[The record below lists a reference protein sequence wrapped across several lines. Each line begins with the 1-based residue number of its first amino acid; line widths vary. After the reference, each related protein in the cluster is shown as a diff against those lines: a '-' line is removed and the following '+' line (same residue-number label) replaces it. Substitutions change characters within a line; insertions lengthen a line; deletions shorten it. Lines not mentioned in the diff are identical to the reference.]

1 MKLLKNSKRVSW
13 ASGAKLCQ
21 VKFFL
26 SKDCPSKVSLQAQD
40 CQRAKT
46 WASCLKN
53 DHSVNHHSR
62 FEGGCSTDPLQ
73 EKPSDIAQIKWKC
86 PPKLGL
92 SYNWHVV
99 AGEESEEAETQ
110 KHREMRVLE
119 AVYPRMSDIPHSP
132 SLPMDSQEYQLD
144 DSRIPIIPITP
155 IEEEEAVDL
164 LSDMAPPQNSSFEAQ
179 SPALPQ
185 SLLSMNPNAPQ
196 SDPQPCVKSSANEK
210 LVPEVLP
217 GFQADVG
224 VAVVAAITAILK
236 GKEQGSLIDTDLLI
250 KVLSDPK
257 MIEILVSEQPA
268 PDNAKTEPVYGS
280 IPSPV
285 AEMINK
291 DGILTDTG
299 STSISGS
306 NVVTSSVATSSLR
319 HGPVIKKLDN
329 ELGAAA
335 NIGAPNLTPSV
346 AVPWLNPDPVIEK
359 LVQKY
364 GAPIDKGIS
373 APLSGSK
380 PSSPKPDPLMDK
392 LIQEHIAPADTAVG
406 ASVSGSYPMTSR
418 VAFPSPKSVPVVK
431 KLIHELGVPND
442 AGSAPFYLG
451 KLLTPPPFSLPNLTQ
466 EDVKIKRM
474 TDGYGILDRIGNEP
488 ISRSM
493 PLSNMDLMSSASK
506 NLCPLSKIGDT
517 GLQFKGLSPDHA
529 RANLITL
536 PYVAQPSSLAK
547 AFSLDSAPVSVFSAI
562 SAAPPVKDINYMKSL
577 IRLHGDSHETQDFS
591 LSQSGKFDVHFHDM
605 KQAPS
610 LIPTE
615 LKPKSHVLQKPCIY
629 FNSPKGCRNGS
640 NCLYRHDMPRKLQ
653 PGSGLEIPH
662 AKRLKLGGEIIGRT

>member
-1 MKLLKNSKRVSW
+1 MYIRSLVLLYTKLPI
-13 ASGAKLCQ
+13 
-21 VKFFL
+21 F
-26 SKDCPSKVSLQAQD
+26 
-40 CQRAKT
+40 
-46 WASCLKN
+46 
-53 DHSVNHHSR
+53 
-62 FEGGCSTDPLQ
+62 
-73 EKPSDIAQIKWKC
+73 
-86 PPKLGL
+86 
-92 SYNWHVV
+92 
-99 AGEESEEAETQ
+99 
-110 KHREMRVLE
+110 
-119 AVYPRMSDIPHSP
+119 PHLPFSP
-132 SLPMDSQEYQLD
+132 SLPLDSQEYQLD

-164 LSDMAPPQNSSFEAQ
+164 LSDMAPLQNSSFEAQ

-196 SDPQPCVKSSANEK
+196 SDPQPCVKSSAKEK
-210 LVPEVLP
+210 PVPEVLP

-236 GKEQGSLIDTDLLI
+236 SKEQGSLIDTDLLI

-280 IPSPV
+280 IPSLV

-291 DGILTDTG
+291 GGILTDTG

-306 NVVTSSVATSSLR
+306 IVTSSVASSSLR
-319 HGPVIKKLDN
+319 HDPVIKKLDN

-392 LIQEHIAPADTAVG
+392 LIQEHIAPADTTVA
-406 ASVSGSYPMTSR
+406 ASVSGSYPLTSR

-431 KLIHELGVPND
+431 KLNHERGVPND

-506 NLCPLSKIGDT
+506 NLHPLSKIGDT
-517 GLQFKGLSPDHA
+517 GLQFNGLSPDHA
-529 RANLITL
+529 RPNLSTL

-577 IRLHGDSHETQDFS
+577 IRLHGDIHETQDFS

-605 KQAPS
+605 KRAPS
-610 LIPTE
+610 LIPIE

-640 NCLYRHDMPRKLQ
+640 NCLYWHDMPRKLQ

-662 AKRLKLGGEIIGRT
+662 AKRLKLGGEIIGRI

>member
-1 MKLLKNSKRVSW
+1 MSVTVVSFGHSQQLILLW
-13 ASGAKLCQ
+13 FC
-21 VKFFL
+21 
-26 SKDCPSKVSLQAQD
+26 SL
-40 CQRAKT
+40 
-46 WASCLKN
+46 L
-53 DHSVNHHSR
+53 VI
-62 FEGGCSTDPLQ
+62 E
-73 EKPSDIAQIKWKC
+73 
-86 PPKLGL
+86 LGL

-132 SLPMDSQEYQLD
+132 SLPLDSQEYQLD
-144 DSRIPIIPITP
+144 DSCIPIIPITP

-164 LSDMAPPQNSSFEAQ
+164 L
-179 SPALPQ
+179 
-185 SLLSMNPNAPQ
+185 
-196 SDPQPCVKSSANEK
+196 DPQPRVKSSANEK
-210 LVPEVLP
+210 PVPEVLP

-236 GKEQGSLIDTDLLI
+236 SKEQGSLIDTDLLI

-257 MIEILVSEQPA
+257 VIEILVSEQPA

-280 IPSPV
+280 IP
-285 AEMINK
+285 I
-291 DGILTDTG
+291 
-299 STSISGS
+299 
-306 NVVTSSVATSSLR
+306 TSSVAASSLR
-319 HGPVIKKLDN
+319 HDPVIKKLDN

-335 NIGAPNLTPSV
+335 NIGGPNLTPSV

-392 LIQEHIAPADTAVG
+392 LIQEHIAPADTAVA
-406 ASVSGSYPMTSR
+406 ASVSGSYPVTSR
-418 VAFPSPKSVPVVK
+418 VAFPSPKSVPV
-431 KLIHELGVPND
+431 
-442 AGSAPFYLG
+442 
-451 KLLTPPPFSLPNLTQ
+451 
-466 EDVKIKRM
+466 DVKIKRM
-474 TDGYGILDRIGNEP
+474 TNGYGILDRIGNEP

-506 NLCPLSKIGDT
+506 NLRPLSKIGDT

-529 RANLITL
+529 RPNLSTL

-577 IRLHGDSHETQDFS
+577 IRLHGDIHETQDFS

-605 KQAPS
+605 KRAPS
-610 LIPTE
+610 LIPIE
-615 LKPKSHVLQKPCIY
+615 LKPKSHV
-629 FNSPKGCRNGS
+629 FRNRASILIAQRDAEMALIAFTGMICLE
-640 NCLYRHDMPRKLQ
+640 NCSLAVGWRSHMRR
-653 PGSGLEIPH
+653 G
-662 AKRLKLGGEIIGRT
+662 